1 MTDSLAPFHH
11 GPILEGLKQGPHH
24 LSVLREGPG
33 DMQEN
38 SGVDGDFAPLT
49 AQELLT
55 QDADELRRRVA
66 DKREEAER
74 AREAEAR
81 GADGDVSAAAMEM
94 DGAGPQDIPASKVS
108 SLEGHTSE
116 VFICAWSPD
125 SEMLASG

>member
-1 MTDSLAPFHH
+1 M
-11 GPILEGLKQGPHH
+11 
-24 LSVLREGPG
+24 LRERPDGV
-33 DMQEN
+33 QES
-38 SGVDGDFAPLT
+38 SGVDGEFAPLT

-94 DGAGPQDIPASKVS
+94 DGAGPQEIPASKVV

>member
-1 MTDSLAPFHH
+1 M
-11 GPILEGLKQGPHH
+11 
-24 LSVLREGPG
+24 
-33 DMQEN
+33 
-38 SGVDGDFAPLT
+38 DGDFAPLT

-81 GADGDVSAAAMEM
+81 AADGDVSAAAMEM
-94 DGAGPQDIPASKVS
+94 DGAGPQEIPASKVS